1 MKHLGIV
8 ATTSEGAVL
17 CFRVFCQQGSSHLGP
32 HDHPD
37 VTLDCIALA
46 RSLPAWER
54 ADYQSVRAT
63 LSVSVHRLA
72 RAGADFFACP
82 DNTAHVALEQPGP
95 GLALPGLH
103 IAEVVADQAARKGYA
118 RVGLLGTKF
127 TMDGP
132 VYPRALA
139 ARGIAAELPAAE
151 DRVILHEII
160 LTELVNGVFTDSAR
174 QEYSRII
181 DRLAARRCDAVGLV
195 CTEIPLLVPPDAS
208 PLPVL
213 DSTRLLA
220 HAAFGADDLAGDP
233 GGIVGG
239 QPGDQACRI
248 VRSSPAPLREV
259 APHRSPEPPVPARE
273 ADPAGAGREKAR

>member
-1 MKHLGIV
+1 MKHLGIL
-8 ATTSEGAVL
+8 ATTSEGAAL
-17 CFRVFCQQGSSHLGP
+17 CFRVFCQQGAADLGP

-72 RAGADFFACP
+72 RAGADFFVCP

-95 GLALPGLH
+95 SLALPGLH
-103 IAEVVADQAARKGYA
+103 IAEVVADRAARNGYS
-118 RVGLLGTKF
+118 RVGLLGTKY

-139 ARGIAAELPAAE
+139 ARGIAAELPVTE

-160 LTELVNGVFTDSAR
+160 LAELVNGVFTERAR

-181 DRLAARRCDAVGLV
+181 GRLAARGCDAVGLV
-195 CTEIPLLVPPDAS
+195 CTEIPLLVPADAS

-220 HAAFGADDLAGDP
+220 RAAFDAASGHQALP
-233 GGIVGG
+233 TWRGG
-239 QPGDQACRI
+239 
-248 VRSSPAPLREV
+248 
-259 APHRSPEPPVPARE
+259 PVV
-273 ADPAGAGREKAR
+273 D

>member
-1 MKHLGIV
+1 MAIVKHLGIL
-8 ATTSEGAVL
+8 ATTFEGAAL
-17 CFRVFCQQGSSHLGP
+17 CFRVFCQQGAADLGP

-63 LSVSVHRLA
+63 LSVSVGRLA

-82 DNTAHVALEQPGP
+82 DNTAHIALEQAGDN
-95 GLALPGLH
+95 LALPGLH
-103 IAEVVADQAARKGYA
+103 IAEVVAEQAARQGYT

-127 TMDGP
+127 TTDGP
-132 VYPRALA
+132 VYPRAFA
-139 ARGIAAELPAAE
+139 ARGIAAELPDPE

-160 LTELVNGVFTDSAR
+160 VEELVNGVFTDSAR
-174 QEYSRII
+174 QEYTRII
-181 DRLAARRCDAVGLV
+181 DRLAARGCDAVGLV
-195 CTEIPLLVPPDAS
+195 CTEIPLLVPPGAS

-220 HAAFGADDLAGDP
+220 RAAFDVACGQRALPTWRGGDRP
-233 GGIVGG
+233 
-239 QPGDQACRI
+239 
-248 VRSSPAPLREV
+248 
-259 APHRSPEPPVPARE
+259 
-273 ADPAGAGREKAR
+273 

>member
-1 MKHLGIV
+1 MKHVGIL
-8 ATTSEGAVL
+8 ATTPEGAAL
-17 CFRVFCQQGSSHLGP
+17 CFRVFCQQGAGELAP

-63 LSVSVHRLA
+63 LSVSVQRLA
-72 RAGADFFACP
+72 QAGADFFACP
-82 DNTAHVALEQPGP
+82 DNTTHIALEQPGAD
-95 GLALPGLH
+95 LALPGLH
-103 IAEVVADQAARKGYA
+103 IAEVVAEQAARDGYT
-118 RVGLLGTKF
+118 RVGLLGTKY

-139 ARGIAAELPAAE
+139 AQGIAAALPVAQ
-151 DRVILHEII
+151 DRAILHEII
-160 LTELVNGVFTDSAR
+160 LAELVNSVFTESAR
-174 QEYSRII
+174 REYARII
-181 DRLAARRCDAVGLV
+181 ERLAARGCDAVGLV

-220 HAAFGADDLAGDP
+220 RAAFEAATGHRAP
-233 GGIVGG
+233 PTWRGGPVGG
-239 QPGDQACRI
+239 
-248 VRSSPAPLREV
+248 
-259 APHRSPEPPVPARE
+259 
-273 ADPAGAGREKAR
+273 

>member
-1 MKHLGIV
+1 MKHLGIL
-8 ATTSEGAVL
+8 ATTPEGAAL
-17 CFRVFCQQGSSHLGP
+17 CFRVLCQQGASALGP

-46 RSLPAWER
+46 RSLPAWDR
-54 ADYQSVRAT
+54 GDLNAVRAT
-63 LSVSVHRLA
+63 LSVSVDRLA

-82 DNTAHVALEQPGP
+82 DNTAHLALEQPGP
-95 GLALPGLH
+95 SLALPGLH
-103 IAEVVADQAARKGYA
+103 IAEVVAEQAARDGHR

-139 ARGIAAELPAAE
+139 AQGIATELPAPE
-151 DRVILHEII
+151 DRVVLHEII
-160 LTELVNGVFTDSAR
+160 LGELVNGVFTERAR
-174 QEYSRII
+174 QEYARII
-181 DRLAARRCDAVGLV
+181 GHLAARGCDAVGLV

-220 HAAFGADDLAGDP
+220 RAAFDVATGRRARPAWCGGPRAG
-233 GGIVGG
+233 
-239 QPGDQACRI
+239 
-248 VRSSPAPLREV
+248 
-259 APHRSPEPPVPARE
+259 
-273 ADPAGAGREKAR
+273 

>member
-1 MKHLGIV
+1 VKHLGIL
-8 ATTSEGAVL
+8 ATTSEGAAL
-17 CFRVFCQQGSSHLGP
+17 CFRVFCQQGASALIP
-32 HDHPD
+32 HEHPD

-54 ADYQSVRAT
+54 GDLEAVRTT

-82 DNTAHVALEQPGP
+82 DNTAHLALEQPGP
-95 GLALPGLH
+95 NLALPGLH
-103 IAEVVADQAARKGYA
+103 IAEVVAEQAARHGHQ
-118 RVGLLGTKF
+118 RVALLGTKY

-139 ARGIAAELPAAE
+139 ARGIAAELPAPE

-160 LTELVNGVFTDSAR
+160 LAELVNGVFTEAAR
-174 QEYSRII
+174 QQYSRII
-181 DRLAARRCDAVGLV
+181 DRLAARGCDAVGLV

-220 HAAFGADDLAGDP
+220 RAAF
-233 GGIVGG
+233 
-239 QPGDQACRI
+239 
-248 VRSSPAPLREV
+248 EV
-259 APHRSPEPPVPARE
+259 ASGCLALPTWRGGPIV
-273 ADPAGAGREKAR
+273 D

>member
-1 MKHLGIV
+1 MKHPGIL
-8 ATTSEGAVL
+8 ATTPEGAAL
-17 CFRVFCQQGSSHLGP
+17 CFRVFCQQGVGALGP
-32 HDHPD
+32 HEHPD

-54 ADYQSVRAT
+54 GDLKAVRTT
-63 LSVSVHRLA
+63 LSASVHRLA

-82 DNTAHVALEQPGP
+82 DNTAHLALEQPGP
-95 GLALPGLH
+95 SLALPGLH
-103 IAEVVADQAARKGYA
+103 IAEVVAEQAARDGHR

-139 ARGIAAELPAAE
+139 TRGITTELPAPE

-174 QEYSRII
+174 REYSRII
-181 DRLAARRCDAVGLV
+181 DRLAARGCDAVGLV
-195 CTEIPLLVPPDAS
+195 CTEIPLLAPPDAA

-220 HAAFGADDLAGDP
+220 RAAFDAASGQRPLPTWRGGPIAD
-233 GGIVGG
+233 
-239 QPGDQACRI
+239 
-248 VRSSPAPLREV
+248 
-259 APHRSPEPPVPARE
+259 
-273 ADPAGAGREKAR
+273 

>member
-1 MKHLGIV
+1 MKHLGIL
-8 ATTSEGAVL
+8 ATTPEGAAL
-17 CFRVFCQQGSSHLGP
+17 CFRDFCQRGTDELGP

-46 RSLPAWER
+46 RSLAAWER

-63 LSVSVHRLA
+63 LSVSVQRLA
-72 RAGADFFACP
+72 QAGADFFACP
-82 DNTAHVALEQPGP
+82 DNTAHVALEQPGT

-103 IAEVVADQAARKGYA
+103 IAEVVAGQAARDGRT
-118 RVGLLGTKF
+118 RVGLLGTKY

-139 ARGIAAELPAAE
+139 ARGIAAELPVPQ
-151 DRVILHEII
+151 DRAILHEII
-160 LTELVNGVFTDSAR
+160 LAELVNGIFTESAR
-174 QEYSRII
+174 QEYARII
-181 DRLAARRCDAVGLV
+181 DRLAARGCDAVGLV

-220 HAAFGADDLAGDP
+220 QAAFDVAAGHRGLP
-233 GGIVGG
+233 AWRGG
-239 QPGDQACRI
+239 P
-248 VRSSPAPLREV
+248 V
-259 APHRSPEPPVPARE
+259 AE
-273 ADPAGAGREKAR
+273 